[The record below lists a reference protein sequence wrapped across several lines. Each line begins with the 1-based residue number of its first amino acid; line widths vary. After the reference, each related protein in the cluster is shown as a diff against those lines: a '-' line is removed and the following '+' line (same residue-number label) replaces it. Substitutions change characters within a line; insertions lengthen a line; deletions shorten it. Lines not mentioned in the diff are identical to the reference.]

1 MRRILPGP
9 PGRTDD
15 ERRKEMRLT
24 PYIPVVAMISVLVMF
39 IWMFID
45 SDGPSW
51 VAVVIGGV
59 VIVAMVIIDAVMRK
73 R

>member
-1 MRRILPGP
+1 
-9 PGRTDD
+9 
-15 ERRKEMRLT
+15 MRLT
-24 PYIPVVAMISVLVMF
+24 PYIPVVAMISVLAMF

-45 SDGPSW
+45 DDGPSW

-59 VIVAMVIIDAVMRK
+59 VIVAMVIIDIIMKK